1 MRYDDMLDMEQPKM
15 KHPRMTLLQR
25 AAQFSPFAALSGYGD
40 ELEET
45 ARTTQPRWESGE
57 DEVREIDSALR
68 FAARSS
74 SQVRLTYFLPDAR
87 KDGGSY
93 RTVYGR
99 IRSLDAEGG
108 TLTMEDGTR
117 IALADV
123 AQADCGVPG
132 EM

>member
-1 MRYDDMLDMEQPKM
+1 MLDMEQPKM
-15 KHPRMTLLQR
+15 KHPRMSLLQR

-40 ELEET
+40 ELEES
-45 ARTTQPRWESGE
+45 ARTTQPRREAGE
-57 DEVREIDSALR
+57 DEAKAIDAALR
-68 FAARSS
+68 FAAGSL

-99 IRSLDAEGG
+99 IRSLDAVGG

-117 IALADV
+117 VALSDV
-123 AQADCGVPG
+123 AEADCGVPG
-132 EM
+132 AP